1 MTDAK
6 DVDALSH
13 INELVAEEK
22 ALREQLQHGEI
33 SESEEHKRL
42 RQLEIQLDQCW
53 DLLRQRRAL
62 RETGGAA
69 RRRGRGLP
77 GLSDGCR
84 PA

>member
-1 MTDAK
+1 MTDT
-6 DVDALSH
+6 DALAH

-62 RETGGAA
+62 RETGGDPRDAA
-69 RRRGRGLP
+69 V
-77 GLSDGCR
+77 R
-84 PA
+84 PAGEVEGYLG